1 VNPGDA
7 FIGINIESD
16 AFSEMT
22 GCCVFW
28 TATRSNRYGKTGNTE
43 IMMRKSHLGLAIIAG
58 GVFLAGQFPLA
69 TQGYAETAAK
79 IRGAVALSGQV
90 TSAEEGPMEG
100 VLVSAKKKDSTMTV
114 TVATDKSGHYQF
126 PAAKLDAGSYTISI
140 RAVGYDLDSPNTID
154 ISAKSPAADDLK
166 LKKTANLARQLSN
179 AEWLE
184 SMPGTAEQKS
194 FLRNCVTC
202 HTLQRPIMSSHD
214 ADEFVQVQQRMASY
228 VNQST
233 PLVPQK
239 RLADRLAVQ
248 LVNHGSENQLTRQ
261 KETLQKQAEFLASIN
276 LSTGTEWNYPLK
288 TFPRPSGRAT
298 RMIITEYDLP
308 VRTRQP
314 HDVIVDS
321 DGMVWY
327 ISFGEQIL
335 GKLDPKTGK
344 TTEFPI
350 PILKPASPTGELAL
364 RPDQDGN
371 LWIGMMYQ
379 GGFAKF
385 DRKTEKFQ
393 TYSMP
398 ADQNKDYT
406 QINQIDALHAKVDG
420 KIWVQESGTFT
431 ISRMDLASGKFE
443 LFTPYPEPSPNIY
456 DVISDAQNN
465 AYFTTF
471 GLAEIG
477 KIDAKTGKIN
487 YYKTP
492 TPNSAPRRGS
502 LDSAGHIWFG
512 EYRGDRIGMFDPE
525 TEKFQEWTPPT
536 PWALPYDVVADK
548 NGEVW
553 AGSMVNDRI
562 TRLDPKN
569 GQVTDYLLPRETNI
583 RRVFVDNSTTP
594 VTFWVGNDHAA
605 SIVKLEPLD

>member
-1 VNPGDA
+1 MHTSRFV
-7 FIGINIESD
+7 
-16 AFSEMT
+16 
-22 GCCVFW
+22 
-28 TATRSNRYGKTGNTE
+28 
-43 IMMRKSHLGLAIIAG
+43 LAVVAS
-58 GVFLAGQFPLA
+58 GVFLATQVSLA
-69 TQGYAETAAK
+69 TPGYAQTAGK
-79 IRGAVALSGQV
+79 TQGALALSGQV

-100 VLVSAKKKDSTMTV
+100 VLVSAKKKDSTMTIS
-114 TVATDKSGHYQF
+114 VATDKSGHYRF
-126 PAAKLDAGSYTISI
+126 PAAKLDSGSYTISI
-140 RAVGYDLDSPNTID
+140 RAVGYDLDSPNTVD
-154 ISAKSPAADDLK
+154 VTAQTPVTADLK
-166 LKKTANLARQLSN
+166 LRKTANLAKQLSN
-179 AEWLE
+179 AEWME
-184 SMPGTAEQKS
+184 SVPGTPEQKS

-202 HTLQRPIMSSHD
+202 HTLQRPIMSTHD
-214 ADEFVQVQQRMASY
+214 ADEFVQVQMRMASY

-248 LVNHGSENQLTRQ
+248 LVNHGNENQLTRQ
-261 KETLQKQAEFLASIN
+261 KDTLQKQAEFLSSIN
-276 LSTGTEWNYPLK
+276 LSAGPEWNYPLK

-298 RMIITEYDLP
+298 RAIITEYDLP
-308 VRTRQP
+308 ARTRQP

-335 GKLDPKTGK
+335 GRLDPKTGK
-344 TTEFPI
+344 TTEFPV
-350 PILKPASPTGELAL
+350 PLLKPGSPTGELAL

-393 TYSMP
+393 TFSMP
-398 ADQNKDYT
+398 PDQNKDYT

-431 ISRMDLASGKFE
+431 LSRMDLATGKFE
-443 LFTPYPEPSPNIY
+443 LFEPYPEPSPNIY

-471 GLAEIG
+471 GRAEIG
-477 KIDAKTGKIN
+477 RIDAKTGKIT

-502 LDSAGHIWFG
+502 LDAAGHVWFG

-562 TRLDPKN
+562 TRLDPKT
-569 GQVTDYLLPRETNI
+569 GQMTDYLLPRETNI

>member
-1 VNPGDA
+1 
-7 FIGINIESD
+7 
-16 AFSEMT
+16 
-22 GCCVFW
+22 
-28 TATRSNRYGKTGNTE
+28 
-43 IMMRKSHLGLAIIAG
+43 
-58 GVFLAGQFPLA
+58 
-69 TQGYAETAAK
+69 
-79 IRGAVALSGQV
+79 
-90 TSAEEGPMEG
+90 MEG
-100 VLVSAKKKDSTMTV
+100 VLVSAKKKDSTITV
-114 TVATDKSGHYQF
+114 TVASDKSGQF
-126 PAAKLDAGSYTISI
+126 RFPKTKLDAGSYTIAI
-140 RAVGYDLDSPNTID
+140 RAVGYDLDSPNTVDIGAQNPAID
-154 ISAKSPAADDLK
+154 NLK
-166 LKKTANLARQLSN
+166 LRKTSNLAKQLTN
-179 AEWLE
+179 AEWME
-184 SMPGTAEQKS
+184 SVPGTTEQKS

-202 HTLQRPIMSSHD
+202 HTLQRPIMSTHD
-214 ADEFVQVQQRMASY
+214 ADEFIQVQMRMASY

-248 LVNHGSENQLTRQ
+248 LVNHGSEMQLTRQ
-261 KETLQKQAEFLASIN
+261 KDTLEKQAEFLASIN
-276 LSTGTEWNYPLK
+276 LSQGTEWNYPLK

-298 RMIITEYDLP
+298 RVIVTEYDLP
-308 VRTRQP
+308 ARTRQP

-335 GKLDPKTGK
+335 GRLDPKTGK
-344 TTEFPI
+344 TTEFSI
-350 PILKPASPTGELAL
+350 PILKPQSPTGELAL

-398 ADQNKDYT
+398 PDQNKDYT
-406 QINQIDALHAKVDG
+406 QINQIDAMHARVDG

-431 ISRMDLASGKFE
+431 LSRMDLASGKFE

-471 GLAEIG
+471 GGAEIG
-477 KIDAKTGKIN
+477 KIDAKTGKIS

-502 LDSAGHIWFG
+502 LDAAGNIWFG

-548 NGEVW
+548 NGDVW
-553 AGSMVNDRI
+553 AGSMVNDRV
-562 TRLDPKN
+562 TRLNPKT
-569 GQVTDYLLPRETNI
+569 GDMTDYLLPRETNI

>member
-1 VNPGDA
+1 
-7 FIGINIESD
+7 
-16 AFSEMT
+16 
-22 GCCVFW
+22 
-28 TATRSNRYGKTGNTE
+28 
-43 IMMRKSHLGLAIIAG
+43 MRTLRLTLAVIAS
-58 GVFLAGQFPLA
+58 GVFLAAQTSLVLESNA
-69 TQGYAETAAK
+69 QTAAMNQ
-79 IRGAVALSGQV
+79 GAVALSGQV
-90 TSAEEGPMEG
+90 TSTEEGPMEG
-100 VLVSAKKKDSTMTV
+100 VLVSAKKKDSTITT
-114 TVATDKSGHYQF
+114 TVASDKSGHYRF
-126 PAAKLDAGSYTISI
+126 PKSKLDSGSYTISI
-140 RAVGYDLDSPNTID
+140 RAVGYDLDSPNTVD
-154 ISAKSPAADDLK
+154 ISAQNPATDDLK
-166 LKKTANLARQLSN
+166 LRKTSNLAKQLSN
-179 AEWLE
+179 AEWIE
-184 SMPGTAEQKS
+184 SVPGTTEQKS

-202 HTLQRPIMSSHD
+202 HTLQRPIMSTHD
-214 ADEFVQVQQRMASY
+214 ADEFIQVQMRMASY

-248 LVNHGSENQLTRQ
+248 LVNHGSEMQLTRQ
-261 KETLQKQAEFLASIN
+261 KDTLEKQAQFLASIN
-276 LSTGTEWNYPLK
+276 LSQGPEWNYSLK

-298 RMIITEYDLP
+298 RVVVTEYDLP
-308 VRTRQP
+308 ARTRQP

-344 TTEFPI
+344 TKEFPI
-350 PILKPASPTGELAL
+350 PILKPESPTGELAL

-385 DRKTEKFQ
+385 DRKAEKFQ

-398 ADQNKDYT
+398 PDQNKDYT

-431 ISRMDLASGKFE
+431 LSRMDLATGKFE
-443 LFTPYPEPSPNIY
+443 LFKPYPEPSPNIY

-471 GLAEIG
+471 GGAEIG
-477 KIDAKTGKIN
+477 RIDAKTGKIT

-548 NGEVW
+548 NGDVW

-562 TRLDPKN
+562 TRLNPKT
-569 GQVTDYLLPRETNI
+569 GDMTDYLLPRETNI

-605 SIVKLEPLD
+605 SIIKLEPLD

>member
-1 VNPGDA
+1 
-7 FIGINIESD
+7 
-16 AFSEMT
+16 
-22 GCCVFW
+22 
-28 TATRSNRYGKTGNTE
+28 
-43 IMMRKSHLGLAIIAG
+43 MRISRFTLAII
-58 GVFLAGQFPLA
+58 VITIFLAVQTFLVLDGFAQTGAMNL
-69 TQGYAETAAK
+69 
-79 IRGAVALSGQV
+79 GAVGLSGQV
-90 TSAEEGPMEG
+90 TSAKEGPMEG
-100 VLVSAKKKDSTMTV
+100 VLVSAKKKDSTITI
-114 TVATDKSGHYQF
+114 TVASDKSGHYRF
-126 PAAKLDAGSYTISI
+126 PKAKLDAGSYTISI
-140 RAVGYDLDSPNTID
+140 RAVGYDLDSPNTVD
-154 ISAKSPAADDLK
+154 ISAQNPATDDLK
-166 LKKTANLARQLSN
+166 LHKTSNLAKQLTN
-179 AEWLE
+179 AEWIE
-184 SMPGTAEQKS
+184 SVPGTTEQKS

-202 HTLQRPIMSSHD
+202 HTLQRPIMSTHD
-214 ADEFVQVQQRMASY
+214 ADEFIQVQQRMASY

-233 PLVPQK
+233 PIAPQK
-239 RLADRLAVQ
+239 RLAARLAVQ
-248 LVNHGSENQLTRQ
+248 LETHGSEMQLTRQ
-261 KETLQKQAEFLASIN
+261 KDTLEKQAGFLASIN
-276 LSTGTEWNYPLK
+276 LSQGTEWNYALK

-298 RMIITEYDLP
+298 RAVITEYDLP
-308 VRTRQP
+308 ARTRQP

-335 GKLDPKTGK
+335 GRLDPKTGK

-393 TYSMP
+393 TWSMP
-398 ADQNKDYT
+398 PDQEKDYT
-406 QINQIDALHAKVDG
+406 QINQVDALHAKVDG

-431 ISRMDLASGKFE
+431 LSRMDLTTGKFE
-443 LFTPYPEPSPNIY
+443 LFKPYPEPSPNIY

-471 GLAEIG
+471 GGAEIG
-477 KIDAKTGKIN
+477 RIDAKTGKIT

-492 TPNSAPRRGS
+492 TQNSAPRRGS
-502 LDSAGHIWFG
+502 VDASGHIWFG

-562 TRLDPKN
+562 TRLDPKT
-569 GQVTDYLLPRETNI
+569 GQMTDYLLPRETNI

-605 SIVKLEPLD
+605 SIIKLEPLD

>member
-1 VNPGDA
+1 MRTSRFLLAVIA
-7 FIGINIESD
+7 SGI
-16 AFSEMT
+16 F
-22 GCCVFW
+22 
-28 TATRSNRYGKTGNTE
+28 
-43 IMMRKSHLGLAIIAG
+43 
-58 GVFLAGQFPLA
+58 LA
-69 TQGYAETAAK
+69 TQTSLALEGYAQTAA
-79 IRGAVALSGQV
+79 RNQGAVALSGQV

-100 VLVSAKKKDSTMTV
+100 VLVSAKKKDSTITV
-114 TVATDKSGHYQF
+114 TVASDKSGRYRF
-126 PAAKLDAGSYTISI
+126 PATKLDSGSYTISI
-140 RAVGYDLDSPNTID
+140 RAVGYDLDTPNTVD
-154 ISAKSPAADDLK
+154 ISPQTPATDDLK
-166 LKKTANLARQLSN
+166 LRKTANLAKQLSN
-179 AEWLE
+179 AEWME
-184 SMPGTAEQKS
+184 SVPGTTEQKS

-202 HTLQRPIMSSHD
+202 HTLQRPIMSTHD

-233 PLVPQK
+233 PIAPQK

-248 LVNHGSENQLTRQ
+248 LVKHGSENQLTQQ
-261 KETLQKQAEFLASIN
+261 KDTLQKQAEFLASIN
-276 LSTGTEWNYPLK
+276 LSAGTEWSFPLK

-298 RMIITEYDLP
+298 RVIITEYDLP
-308 VRTRQP
+308 ARTRQP

-327 ISFGEQIL
+327 INFGEQIL

-344 TTEFPI
+344 TTEFSI
-350 PILKPASPTGELAL
+350 PVLKPGSPTGELAL

-393 TYSMP
+393 TWSMP
-398 ADQNKDYT
+398 PEQNKDYT

-431 ISRMDLASGKFE
+431 LSRMDLATGKFE
-443 LFTPYPEPSPNIY
+443 LFKPYPDPSPNIY
-456 DVISDAQNN
+456 DVISDARNN

-471 GLAEIG
+471 GAAEIG
-477 KIDAKTGKIN
+477 KIDAKTGKIT

-502 LDSAGHIWFG
+502 LDSSGHIWFG
-512 EYRGDRIGMFDPE
+512 EYRGDRIAMFDPE
-525 TEKFQEWTPPT
+525 TEQFHEWTPPT
-536 PWALPYDVVADK
+536 PWAMPYDVVADK

-553 AGSMVNDRI
+553 TGSMVNDRI
-562 TRLDPKN
+562 TRLDPKTD
-569 GQVTDYLLPRETNI
+569 QMTDYLLPRETNI

-605 SIVKLEPLD
+605 SIIKLEPLD

>member
-1 VNPGDA
+1 
-7 FIGINIESD
+7 
-16 AFSEMT
+16 
-22 GCCVFW
+22 
-28 TATRSNRYGKTGNTE
+28 
-43 IMMRKSHLGLAIIAG
+43 MRNSRFVLAMIAG
-58 GVFLAGQFPLA
+58 GLFLGFHTPLA
-69 TQGYAETAAK
+69 PTGYAQTVAK
-79 IRGAVALSGQV
+79 AQGAIALSGHV
-90 TSAEEGPMEG
+90 TSEEEGPMEG
-100 VLVSAKKKDSTMTV
+100 VLVSAKRKDSTVTI
-114 TVATDKSGHYQF
+114 TVATDKAGLYRF
-126 PAAKLDAGSYTISI
+126 PAAKLDPGSYTISI
-140 RAVGYDLDSPNTID
+140 RAVGYDLDGPNTAD
-154 ISAKSPAADDLK
+154 LSAKAPTTADLK
-166 LKKTANLARQLSN
+166 LRKTASLAKQLSN
-179 AEWLE
+179 AEWIE
-184 SMPGTAEQKS
+184 SIPGTNEQKI

-202 HTLQRPIMSSHD
+202 HTLQRPIMSTHD
-214 ADEFVQVQQRMASY
+214 AAEFVQVQMRMASY

-248 LVNHGSENQLTRQ
+248 LVNQGNENQLTRQ
-261 KETLQKQAEFLASIN
+261 KETLQKQAEFLSTIN
-276 LSTGTEWNYPLK
+276 LSSGTEWNYPLK

-298 RMIITEYDLP
+298 RAIITEYDLP
-308 VRTRQP
+308 ARTRQP

-335 GKLDPKTGK
+335 GRLDPKTGK
-344 TTEFPI
+344 TTEFPV
-350 PILKPASPTGELAL
+350 PLLKPASPTGELAL
-364 RPDQDGN
+364 RSDQDGN

-406 QINQIDALHAKVDG
+406 QINQIDAYHARVDG

-431 ISRMDLASGKFE
+431 LSRMDLTTGKFE

-471 GLAEIG
+471 GRAEIG
-477 KIDAKTGKIN
+477 RIDAKTGKIT

-502 LDSAGHIWFG
+502 LDAAGHIWFG

-525 TEKFQEWTPPT
+525 TEKFEEWTPPT
-536 PWALPYDVVADK
+536 PWALPYDVVTDK
-548 NGEVW
+548 NGDAW
-553 AGSMVNDRI
+553 AGSMLNDRI
-562 TRLDPKN
+562 TRLEPKT
-569 GQVTDYLLPRETNI
+569 GQMTDYLLPRETNI

-594 VTFWVGNDHAA
+594 VTFWVGNNHAA
-605 SIVKLEPLD
+605 SIIKLEPLD